1 MGRIVHILKT
11 LVAVAVVRSGL
22 LRAVH
27 RLRRP
32 HVLVLAYHR
41 VTPDAEVGGCAYP
54 AMHVSTTSFEAQLEA
69 LRELYRPIPMAT
81 LHDILAG
88 REPLR
93 EHVAVVTFDDGYR
106 DNYQQALPILAR
118 QGVPATFF
126 LSVDFVERGRRFWFD
141 ALADALRRWDGDAA
155 VRERGRSLL
164 SSDLCAALEGRG
176 SYAERLRRASAHL
189 KTLPDDEREAAVRTL
204 AALGGE
210 GTAAPATEPLGWD
223 EIERMRAQGMHF
235 GAHGVRHAILTRMPA
250 DAAEAEV
257 RTSLAAVASRTG
269 TAVREFAYPNGDADA
284 EVAQRA
290 ARAGAALA
298 FTMRPA
304 AVRPGHDPQR
314 VGRRNVCEET
324 SRSAFGRFSK
334 AYFWCEI
341 TGVFDALLWR
351 TRRGRG

>member
-1 MGRIVHILKT
+1 MGRLVHILKT
-11 LVAVAVVRSGL
+11 LVAAVLVRSGL

-27 RLRRP
+27 RWRRP

-69 LRELYRPIPMAT
+69 LRELYRPIPMAR

-88 REPLR
+88 REALR

-106 DNYQQALPILAR
+106 DNYQHAMPILAR

-141 ALADALRRWDGDAA
+141 ALADALRRWDAEPA
-155 VRERGRSLL
+155 VREHGRTLL
-164 SSDLCAALEGRG
+164 SAELVAALAGRG
-176 SYAERLRRASAHL
+176 TYAERLRRAAAHL

-210 GTAAPATEPLGWD
+210 GTTPTATEPLAWE

-235 GAHGVRHAILTRMPA
+235 GAHGVRHSILTRMPA
-250 DAAEAEV
+250 EAAEEEV
-257 RTSLAAVASRTG
+257 RTSLVAVASRTR
-269 TAVREFAYPNGDADA
+269 TAVREFAYPNGDADDEIA
-284 EVAQRA
+284 RRA

-324 SRSAFGRFSK
+324 SRGAFGSFSK

-341 TGVFDALLWR
+341 TGVYDVLLWR
-351 TRRGRG
+351 MRRGRG